1 MSLSSFEEEII
12 ALTTAI
18 FIAFYHQERANEN
31 LSLSAEE
38 VAKDLTL
45 FFIEKSWF
53 SSADM
58 DYHVNAD
65 ALHHGFSMFQLYDAV
80 VGQYDRPGE
89 DDGVGKYNEVG
100 VALDIFHLLLEDCY

>member
-1 MSLSSFEEEII
+1 MSLSFEEEII

-31 LSLSAEE
+31 LSLSAKE
-38 VAKDLTL
+38 VANDLTL
-45 FFIEKSWF
+45 FFIEKGWF

-65 ALHHGFSMFQLYDAV
+65 ALHHGC
-80 VGQYDRPGE
+80 GE
-89 DDGVGKYNEVG
+89 KNAGDFR
-100 VALDIFHLLLEDCY
+100 A

>member
-1 MSLSSFEEEII
+1 MSLSFEEEII

-45 FFIEKSWF
+45 F
-53 SSADM
+53 
-58 DYHVNAD
+58 
-65 ALHHGFSMFQLYDAV
+65 
-80 VGQYDRPGE
+80 
-89 DDGVGKYNEVG
+89 
-100 VALDIFHLLLEDCY
+100 LLRKAGSHRLIWITM

>member
-1 MSLSSFEEEII
+1 MSLSFEEEII

-18 FIAFYHQERANEN
+18 FIAFYNQERANEY

-65 ALHHGFSMFQLYDAV
+65 ALHHGFSMFQAKTM
-80 VGQYDRPGE
+80 E
-89 DDGVGKYNEVG
+89 
-100 VALDIFHLLLEDCY
+100 